1 MKTIFRLKV
10 LADLLIAALF
20 VFLVTA
26 VSFSQSYR
34 VVNFQGAGWV
44 TAVKYTTN
52 GARLY
57 ARTDVGGVFKSDN
70 GGENWQFISGYA
82 TTLSGLYIQGLAIH
96 PSNNNTVYIAC
107 GTSYRTTDEG
117 RGVWKTTDG
126 GNSWIHVLQNVN
138 FSGNDDI
145 RWGGECITIDP
156 VNPEIVYAG
165 GRESGVYKSTN
176 GGASWV
182 VVAASN
188 VVTGNISTITIRPG
202 TSGNTAEI
210 WVGSQGTAGVWRS
223 QNGGT
228 SWTQLRTSGEVE
240 GVVFRI
246 AVKTD
251 GTSFVAYNES
261 LARYNGTWTNI
272 TGFSGAGSLAAVFFM
287 GTENKIIAS
296 RMNYTRLSTDGGQNF
311 PQVLPMTMQGPLPKH
326 SYNWAVVD
334 WARNHF
340 QQNPV
345 NTNEWYMSGG
355 FGCLKSTDAGQN
367 WRYKT
372 DGINIP
378 VMYRTHF
385 HLTNPNFI
393 YMPMGDLTMGRIT
406 DGGTT
411 GEITDYAFYSFA
423 ALQDFSNATAVL
435 TTAANPNKNYIV
447 GGNIYSGEISG
458 VFVTSNNG
466 ANYTKV
472 ITSGLPAGTN
482 RPIINGVASDVNEN
496 QLIVF
501 VGGDYSNAGSVGGVY
516 WSSNGGQNFTKSN
529 GIAQNI
535 MAPGTFY
542 SNYGLAKD
550 LVSTSKR
557 YGYFEGDG
565 GGFYESLD
573 EGKNWVLKSNIFAG
587 YKPSSTLCVHP
598 TSQNLFFLAISYYG
612 LYRTTDGGTT
622 WSNMSGWESA
632 WQVDS
637 RGSIITTFGKRTGD
651 TYDKIYKSTNNGSS
665 WDVINTGAFKLPNT
679 TSLVINPHNTNQL
692 WIGTT
697 GNGTFIYDGLT
708 IGITN
713 ISSEVPEA
721 YTLEQNYPNPF
732 NPVTNIKFSITKS
745 RKVKLAVYDIT
756 GKEVM
761 ILVNGNL
768 DAGTYNADLD
778 ASKLASGVYLYS
790 LETDDFA
797 GTKKMVVVK

>member
-10 LADLLIAALF
+10 LADLSIAALF
-20 VFLVTA
+20 VLLVTA

-34 VVNFQGAGWV
+34 TVNFQGAGWV

-107 GTSYRTTDEG
+107 GTSYRTTDES

-550 LVSTSKR
+550 PVSTSKR

-565 GGFYESLD
+565 GGFYGSLD

-587 YKPSSTLCVHP
+587 YKPSGTLCVHP

-612 LYRTTDGGTT
+612 LNRTTDGGTT

-637 RGSIITTFGKRTGD
+637 RGSIITAFGKRTGD

-708 IGITN
+708 IGIIN

-745 RKVKLAVYDIT
+745 GKVKLAVYDIT

-768 DAGTYNADLD
+768 TAGTYNAELD